1 MNYVRAL
8 IEGALK
14 KINSDAKPH
23 HVEAWIRIAHGT
35 LDHLTI
41 GEFEREVRIAL
52 ELATLAGSAQSERLA
67 ESYGLKENSGRAT
80 S

>member
-8 IEGALK
+8 IEGVLK

-23 HVEAWIRIAHGT
+23 HVEAWLREEHGT

-52 ELATLAGSAQSERLA
+52 ELATLAGSEQSARLA
-67 ESYGLKENSGRAT
+67 ESYGLKERAT